1 MGRGPVKENKGMS
14 ENKMAASYRKE
25 FGKGA
30 ARKLRAAG
38 HIPAVIYGHGEDPTH
53 VSLPGHETTLL
64 VRKANALIDLTIEGD
79 DKLVLVKDVQ
89 RDPVRQVIE
98 HLDLVVIRKG
108 EKVTV
113 DVAIHVEGEPFSGT
127 MVQLESQTVSLE
139 AEAINI
145 PEFIAVSVDG
155 LEEGTQ
161 ILAGA
166 LQMPQGSTLLTDPE
180 ALVLAITL
188 PAKADEAVAGDEA
201 AEGDGAEAGEAGE
214 SAGAGSAEATDASAE
229 ASDSEE

>member
-1 MGRGPVKENKGMS
+1 MGRGPVKENYSMS

-64 VRKANALIDLTIEGD
+64 VRKPNALINLSIDGD

-113 DVAIHVEGEPFSGT
+113 DVAIHVEGESFSGT
-127 MVQLESQTVSLE
+127 MVQLENSTVSLE
-139 AEAINI
+139 ADAINI
-145 PEFIAVSVDG
+145 PEFISVSVEG
-155 LEEGTQ
+155 LEEGSQ

-166 LQMPQGSTLLTDPE
+166 LQIPEGSTLLTDPE
-180 ALVLAITL
+180 ALIVAITL
-188 PAKADEAVAGDEA
+188 PAKADEETAVGDEA
-201 AEGDGAEAGEAGE
+201 AEGEAGQAGDAGADSGEAAEAP
-214 SAGAGSAEATDASAE
+214 AE

>member
-14 ENKMAASYRKE
+14 DNKMAASYRKD

-113 DVAIHVEGEPFSGT
+113 DVSIHVEGEPFSGT
-127 MVQLESQTVSLE
+127 MVQLEAQTVSLE
-139 AEAINI
+139 ADAINI
-145 PEFIAVSVDG
+145 PEFISVSVDG

-166 LQMPQGSTLLTDPE
+166 LQMPEGSSLLTDPE
-180 ALVLAITL
+180 ALVLAVTL
-188 PAKADEAVAGDEA
+188 PAKAEETVAGDDGAEGETGEASGSDSGEA
-201 AEGDGAEAGEAGE
+201 AEAP
-214 SAGAGSAEATDASAE
+214 AE
-229 ASDSEE
+229 ASDSGE

>member
-1 MGRGPVKENKGMS
+1 MS

-64 VRKANALIDLTIEGD
+64 VRKANALIDLSVDGD

-113 DVAIHVEGEPFSGT
+113 DVAIRVEGEPYSGT
-127 MVQLESQTVSLE
+127 MVQLESQTVSVE
-139 AEAINI
+139 ADAINI
-145 PEFIAVSVDG
+145 PEFISVSVDG

-161 ILAGA
+161 IFAGA
-166 LQMPQGSTLLTDPE
+166 LQIPEGSTLLTDPE
-180 ALVLAITL
+180 ALVLGITL
-188 PAKADEAVAGDEA
+188 PAKVEEEPVASEEDAEGEAAEDGEA
-201 AEGDGAEAGEAGE
+201 AEG
-214 SAGAGSAEATDASAE
+214 GSAEASDAPAE

>member
-1 MGRGPVKENKGMS
+1 MGRGPVKENKSMS
-14 ENKMAASYRKE
+14 DNKMAASYRKD

-98 HLDLVVIRKG
+98 HLDLVIIRKG

-113 DVAIHVEGEPFSGT
+113 DVSVHVEGEPYSGT
-127 MVQLESQTVSLE
+127 MVQLESQTISLE
-139 AEAINI
+139 ADAINI
-145 PEFIAVSVDG
+145 PEFITVSVDG

-166 LQMPQGSTLLTDPE
+166 LQMPAGSTLLTDPD
-180 ALVLAITL
+180 ALVVAITV
-188 PAKADEAVAGDEA
+188 PSKVEESVAGE
-201 AEGDGAEAGEAGE
+201 DGAEGEAG
-214 SAGAGSAEATDASAE
+214 GGGEAAASDSGDAANAPAE
-229 ASDSEE
+229 ASDSGE

>member
-1 MGRGPVKENKGMS
+1 MS

-64 VRKANALIDLTIEGD
+64 VRKANALIDLSIDGD

-145 PEFIAVSVDG
+145 PEFITVSVDG

-166 LQMPQGSTLLTDPE
+166 LQMPEGSSLLTDPE
-180 ALVLAITL
+180 ALILAITL
-188 PAKADEAVAGDEA
+188 PAKVEEEPVAGEEGAEGEA
-201 AEGDGAEAGEAGE
+201 AEGGE
-214 SAGAGSAEATDASAE
+214 SAEGGSSEAAEAPAE

>member
-1 MGRGPVKENKGMS
+1 MS
-14 ENKMAASYRKE
+14 DNKMAASYRKD

-53 VSLPGHETTLL
+53 VSLPGHETTLI
-64 VRKANALIDLTIEGD
+64 VRKANALIDLTVDGD
-79 DKLVLVKDVQ
+79 EKLVLVKDVQ
-89 RDPVRQVIE
+89 RDPVRQIIE
-98 HLDLVVIRKG
+98 HLDLVTIRKG

-113 DVAIHVEGEPFSGT
+113 DVSIHVEGEPFSGT
-127 MVQLESQTVSLE
+127 LVQLESQTISVE
-139 AEAINI
+139 ADAINI
-145 PEFIAVSVDG
+145 PEFISVSVDG

-166 LQMPQGSTLLTDPE
+166 LDIPQGSTLLTDPE
-180 ALVLAITL
+180 ALILAITL
-188 PAKADEAVAGDEA
+188 PAKVEETVAGDDV
-201 AEGDGAEAGEAGE
+201 AEGEAG
-214 SAGAGSAEATDASAE
+214 AGGGEEADASSE

>member
-1 MGRGPVKENKGMS
+1 MGRGPVKENDGMS

-127 MVQLESQTVSLE
+127 MVQLENQTVSLE
-139 AEAINI
+139 ADAINI
-145 PEFIAVSVDG
+145 PEFILVSVDG
-155 LEEGTQ
+155 LEEGAQ
-161 ILAGA
+161 IHAGA
-166 LQMPQGSTLLTDPE
+166 LQIPEGSSLLTDPE
-180 ALVLAITL
+180 ALILAITL
-188 PAKADEAVAGDEA
+188 PAKADESVPGEEA
-201 AEGDGAEAGEAGE
+201 AEGEAGEAAE
-214 SAGAGSAEATDASAE
+214 SQSGDGADAPAE

>member
-1 MGRGPVKENKGMS
+1 MGRGPVKENKSMS
-14 ENKMAASYRKE
+14 ENKMAASYRKD

-53 VSLPGHETTLL
+53 VSLPGHETTLI
-64 VRKANALIDLTIEGD
+64 VRKANALIDLTVDGD
-79 DKLVLVKDVQ
+79 EKLVLVKDVQ

-98 HLDLVVIRKG
+98 HLDLVTIRKG

-113 DVAIHVEGEPFSGT
+113 DVSVHVEGEPFSGT
-127 MVQLESQTVSLE
+127 LVQLESQTVSVE
-139 AEAINI
+139 ADAINI
-145 PEFIAVSVDG
+145 PEYISVSVDG

-166 LQMPQGSTLLTDPE
+166 LQLPQGSSLLTDPD
-180 ALVLAITL
+180 ALILSITL
-188 PAKADEAVAGDEA
+188 PAKVDETVSGDVVAE
-201 AEGDGAEAGEAGE
+201 GEAG
-214 SAGAGSAEATDASAE
+214 GAGDGEAADASAE
-229 ASDSEE
+229 ASDSGE

>member
-1 MGRGPVKENKGMS
+1 MS
-14 ENKMAASYRKE
+14 DNKMAASYRKD

-53 VSLPGHETTLL
+53 VSLPGHETTLI
-64 VRKANALIDLTIEGD
+64 VRKANALIDLTVDGD
-79 DKLVLVKDVQ
+79 EKLVLVKDVQ

-98 HLDLVVIRKG
+98 HLDLVTIRKG

-113 DVAIHVEGEPFSGT
+113 DVSVHVEGEPYSGT
-127 MVQLESQTVSLE
+127 LVQLESQTVSLE
-139 AEAINI
+139 ADAINI
-145 PEFIAVSVDG
+145 PEFISVSVEG

-166 LQMPQGSTLLTDPE
+166 LELPQGSTLLTDPE
-180 ALVLAITL
+180 ALILSITL
-188 PAKADEAVAGDEA
+188 PAKVEETVAGDDV
-201 AEGDGAEAGEAGE
+201 AEGEAG
-214 SAGAGSAEATDASAE
+214 GAGDGEAADASAE
-229 ASDSEE
+229 ASDSGE